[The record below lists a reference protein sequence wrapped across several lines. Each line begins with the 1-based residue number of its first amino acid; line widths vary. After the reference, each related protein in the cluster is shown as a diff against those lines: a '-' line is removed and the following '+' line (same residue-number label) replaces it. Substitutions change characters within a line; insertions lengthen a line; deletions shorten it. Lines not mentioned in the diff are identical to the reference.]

1 MTQIPEELLEQVPT
15 WDFETLYEHFDLLE
29 PDLKTKTKVN
39 EGIDIKFPVEIII
52 SENYEEFPR
61 GKSVRVLG
69 FGRINMFAFKR
80 EIRERKKIM
89 LKFIYEN
96 YNTDVTTSRVGGKG

>member
-1 MTQIPEELLEQVPT
+1 MTNIPEELLEQVPT

-29 PDLKTKTKVN
+29 PDTKTKVKVD
-39 EGIDIKFPVEIII
+39 EGIDIKFPVEVIIGG
-52 SENYEEFPR
+52 NYEEFPR

-69 FGRINMFAFKR
+69 FGRINMFKFKR
-80 EIRERKKIM
+80 EIRERKKVM

-96 YNTDVTTSRVGGKG
+96 YNKDVTQSRVKHET